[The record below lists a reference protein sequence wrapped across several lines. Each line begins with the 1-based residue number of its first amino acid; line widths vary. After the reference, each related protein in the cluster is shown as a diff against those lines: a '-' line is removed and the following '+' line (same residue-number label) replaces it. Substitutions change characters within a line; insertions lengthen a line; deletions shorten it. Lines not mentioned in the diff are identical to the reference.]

1 MSHWKL
7 HSTSIN
13 VVFLWLHL
21 FLESFS
27 STIIHRMHTNCVLES
42 FGKGLVIVFAAAAH
56 LQTRPQ
62 YSSPPWCRTPHTWGC
77 WVVRVGQISS
87 NDNHSPVL
95 LCLLDVLKVGLALIG
110 NGNSGGLKIRVQ
122 VSTYP
127 LHCPQLTMVDFFG
140 LSLVF
145 YLGWLPTSALQL
157 AANYFE
163 GRRLCA
169 CATSPAG
176 IVMSYTDNGTA
187 LGLAR
192 VRENSSFS
200 TADWDYYELFFQSR

>member
-1 MSHWKL
+1 M
-7 HSTSIN
+7 
-13 VVFLWLHL
+13 
-21 FLESFS
+21 
-27 STIIHRMHTNCVLES
+27 
-42 FGKGLVIVFAAAAH
+42 
-56 LQTRPQ
+56 
-62 YSSPPWCRTPHTWGC
+62 
-77 WVVRVGQISS
+77 VRVGQISS
-87 NDNHSPVL
+87 NDNDSPVL

-200 TADWDYYELFFQSR
+200 TAD